1 MGLINRR
8 DFVKATSAGGAT
20 LGLTLGPAA
29 QAQRTGSG
37 SSGAGNSDLRFR
49 QVHLDFHTSELIE
62 GIGVEFDPEEFAD
75 TLASAHVDS
84 ITCFGRGHHGYIY
97 FDTRLFPERRHPHMK
112 KSLLPRQ
119 IEACHKRGIRVPVYT
134 TIQWDHFTSK
144 AHPEWLILDAEGK
157 PIGTPIYEAGFYRFL
172 CVNSPYREFLRQ
184 HIREIFDQVPVD
196 GLFLDI
202 VQQRECSCSYCRKQM
217 AAEGLDPSSPADRS
231 TFAALTINGFKQ
243 EMTGFIRGLSSDCTI
258 FYNAGHVGPYIR
270 GSAGDYT
277 HFELESLPSGSW
289 GYLHFP
295 LTARY
300 ARTLGRS
307 ILGMTG
313 KFHTSWG
320 DFHSY
325 KNPAALQFECFS
337 MLAQGAHCSIGDQL
351 HPTGRLDRAT
361 YDLIGSVYEEVAA
374 KEPWCAGAR
383 PVTEIAVLSPEE
395 FVGGRLPSAALGAV
409 RILQEGRHQ
418 FDVVDSQ
425 TDLTPY
431 KVLFLPDVIPCDGTL
446 TEKLQ
451 EFVVLG
457 GSVIASF
464 ESGLSPDKTEF
475 ALNVL
480 GVQKVSDGP
489 RDSDGNFARG
499 RYYPRHDYAE
509 YVRPSGPL
517 GDGLPAVEHVMYMRG
532 LDVAPLGG
540 TEILMFKIEP
550 YFDRTWRHF
559 CSHRQTPSSG
569 RKGGPAAIRKG
580 RCVYFSHPVF
590 SQYDRNAPRWCRQI
604 VLNALNLVLREP
616 LLRASGP
623 TTMIATVTEQPEQ
636 KRRMIHLLN
645 YIPERRGEDFD
656 IIEDVLPVYE
666 IGVSLRADLQPT
678 RIRTVPE
685 DQELPFEVVR
695 GRVNFRLPRLKGHQM
710 IEIS

>member
-20 LGLTLGPAA
+20 IGLAFGPVS
-29 QAQRTGSG
+29 QARGNGPGSK
-37 SSGAGNSDLRFR
+37 GAGTSDLRFR

-62 GIGVEFDPEEFAD
+62 GIGAAFDPEEFAD

-97 FDTRLFPERRHPHMK
+97 YDTGLFPERRHPHMDK
-112 KSLLPRQ
+112 ALLPRQ
-119 IEACHKRGIRVPVYT
+119 IEACHKRGIRVPIYT
-134 TIQWDHFTSK
+134 TIQWDHFTAQ
-144 AHPEWLILDAEGK
+144 AHPEWLILDGEGR

-184 HIREIFDQVPVD
+184 HIREIFGQVPVD

-202 VQQRECSCSYCRKQM
+202 VQERECSCPYCRKRM
-217 AAEGLDPSSPADRS
+217 FEAGMDPSNPADRS
-231 TFAALTINGFKQ
+231 HFAELTVNGFKE
-243 EMTGFIRGLSSDCTI
+243 EMTDLIRGFSSDCTI

-270 GSAGDYT
+270 GSADSYT

-300 ARTLGRS
+300 ARTLGKS

-325 KNPAALQFECFS
+325 KNSAALQFECFS
-337 MLAQGAHCSIGDQL
+337 MLALGAYCSIGDQL
-351 HPTGRLDRAT
+351 HPSGRLDPAT
-361 YDLIGSVYEEVAA
+361 YDLIGSVYGEVAE
-374 KEPWCAGAR
+374 KEPWCAGAK

-409 RILQEGRHQ
+409 RILQEGRQQ
-418 FDVVDSQ
+418 FDVVDSRS
-425 TDLTPY
+425 DLTPY
-431 KVLFLPDVIPCDGTL
+431 KLLILPDVIPCDAAL
-446 TEKLQ
+446 TEKLE
-451 EFVVLG
+451 EFVELG
-457 GSVIASF
+457 GALLASF
-464 ESGLSPDKTEF
+464 ESGLSPDKADF
-475 ALNVL
+475 ALKSL

-489 RDSDGNFARG
+489 RDSDGNLARG

-509 YVRPSGPL
+509 YVLPSGPL
-517 GDGLPAVEHVMYMRG
+517 GDGLPAVEHVMYIRG
-532 LDVAPLGG
+532 LDVAPMGG

-569 RKGGPAAIRKG
+569 RKGRPAAIRKG
-580 RCVYFSHPVF
+580 RCIYFSHPVF
-590 SQYDRNAPRWCRQI
+590 SQYDRNAPRWCRQL
-604 VLNALNLVLREP
+604 VLNALNLVVREP

-636 KRRMIHLLN
+636 QRRVIHLLN

-666 IGVSLRADLQPT
+666 IGISLRADLKPT
-678 RIRTVPE
+678 RVRSVPA
-685 DQELPFEVVR
+685 DQDLPFEVIQ
-695 GRVNFRLPRLKGHQM
+695 GRINFRLPRLKGHQM